1 MSKTSSRNI
10 SLLGLWAAS
19 LAFGQ
24 SPSQLT
30 LQRTLP
36 LPAGATK
43 FDHFAVN
50 LKANQLFVS
59 SAGNQAVEVLDLN
72 SGKASNSLSGFGKPH
87 GLVWVPTTGRLYA
100 SDGSK
105 ADLKIFEGA
114 PLAQIKALKLSDDA
128 DDMVYDA
135 KTKLLYVGHGGSDAA
150 NPARIAV
157 IDTTNQSMVADL
169 PVSAHPEGLEIDDT
183 TDRIF
188 ANIADAAQIVVID
201 GATHAQT
208 AVWKLTRAKDNV
220 PLAYDEEHQI
230 LFVACRA
237 PARLLVLDGKT
248 GTELVDLPADAGA
261 DDMFFD
267 AELHRVYLIA
277 GSGALDVYEIDS
289 ARNVR
294 AVGVTRTSSGAKTG
308 LLVPSQHAIYIGAP
322 SVGGKPAEIQVYAT
336 K

>member
-1 MSKTSSRNI
+1 M
-10 SLLGLWAAS
+10 
-19 LAFGQ
+19 AFGQ
-24 SPSQLT
+24 SPSELT
-30 LQRTLP
+30 LQRTIP
-36 LPAGATK
+36 LPPGATK
-43 FDHFAVN
+43 FDHFAVD
-50 LKANQLFVS
+50 LKANHLFVS
-59 SAGNQAVEVLDLN
+59 SAGNQAVEVLNLN
-72 SGKASNSLSGFGKPH
+72 SGKVSDSLGGFGKPH
-87 GLVWVPTTGRLYA
+87 GLAWVSTTSRLYA

-105 ADLKIFEGA
+105 GDLKVFEGS
-114 PLAQIKALKLSDDA
+114 PLAQMAAVKLSDVA

-135 KTKLLYVGHGGSDAA
+135 RNKLLYVGHGGSDAA
-150 NPARIAV
+150 NPASIAV
-157 IDTTNQSMVADL
+157 VDTTNQSIVADL
-169 PVSAHPEGLEIDDT
+169 SVSAHPEGLEIDNT

-188 ANIADAAQIVVID
+188 ANIADAAQVIVID

-230 LFVACRA
+230 LFVACHA

-248 GTELVDLPADAGA
+248 GKELADLPADAGA

-267 AELHRVYLIA
+267 AELHRLYLIA

-294 AVGVTRTSSGAKTG
+294 AMGVTRTSPGAKTG
-308 LLVPSQHAIYIGAP
+308 LLVPQQHAIYVGVP
-322 SVGGKPAEIQVYAT
+322 SIGGKPAEIQVYAT